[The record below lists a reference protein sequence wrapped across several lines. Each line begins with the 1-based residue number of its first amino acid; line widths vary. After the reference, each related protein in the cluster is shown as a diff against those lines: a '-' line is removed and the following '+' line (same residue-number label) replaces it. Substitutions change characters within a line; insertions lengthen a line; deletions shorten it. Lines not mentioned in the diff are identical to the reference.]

1 MQSQS
6 FYLLGESPASART
19 IRFDETIDV
28 DGLRD
33 LIASHF
39 AIVVATGTYFSL
51 EIHQALTHLSTG
63 IGFHSD
69 DNSLYEVSDVAAST
83 SPVAITIDGHEVRD
97 IPGSKGLPWVGNFFE
112 VFPDHL
118 GNHQRLFEKYGPV
131 MKTTNMGQTIYHTND
146 PDVAAIAFAES
157 DFFTKKINEAH
168 PLYGIK
174 TPEAG
179 VFLGD
184 TDTPEWRVTHKFL
197 PPALGPK
204 AVRHYAPKMQKTI
217 EEAYKVFD
225 SLDET
230 GQSWNVYMYMLK
242 LGSQAVAELMLGMDL
257 GHFSKVDAPI
267 HEVVMLIA
275 ETLHLN
281 KKVTSYG
288 SWYASLPFG
297 DPKLLKTKKARMEVL
312 VEECIAQAASGGVE
326 DLPLQEA
333 ALSAANMVDYAIRA
347 TDNKGE
353 KIPKTSLRE
362 ALVVAT
368 GAGFTTTSSLLSW
381 LIYGLVTYP
390 GVQEKLLQELVDH
403 GFNDEMEIT
412 SDFTDKLAYLD
423 RFIKETQRRHNPSFQ
438 PGRTAKVDMILPGGY
453 KLAKDSVII
462 PAIHHIHNNPAL
474 WDNPAQFNPDRWES
488 DAVKNRH
495 KTAYIPFA
503 TGPRMCIGF
512 NFALQEV
519 KIFLPKLI
527 WRYKFVKDGDETIE
541 YDPMFQLIRPNN
553 LYVRA
558 EKRVKWPPA
567 TEARM
572 DSAMGSPRS
581 ESPVGKAPEGGF
593 NAASMPQ
600 MGRSVV

>member
-1 MQSQS
+1 
-6 FYLLGESPASART
+6 
-19 IRFDETIDV
+19 
-28 DGLRD
+28 
-33 LIASHF
+33 
-39 AIVVATGTYFSL
+39 
-51 EIHQALTHLSTG
+51 
-63 IGFHSD
+63 
-69 DNSLYEVSDVAAST
+69 VSDVAASG

-312 VEECIAQAASGGVE
+312 VEKCIAQAASGGVE

-488 DAVKNRH
+488 DAVRNRH

-512 NFALQEV
+512 NFALQEI

-558 EKRVKWPPA
+558 EKRVKWPPV
-567 TEARM
+567 TEVRM
-572 DSAMGSPRS
+572 DSAVGSPRS
-581 ESPVGKAPEGGF
+581 TSPVEKAPEGGF
-593 NAASMPQ
+593 NAASMPR
-600 MGRSVV
+600 MG

>member
-6 FYLLGESPASART
+6 FYLLGESPTSART
-19 IRFDETIDV
+19 IQFEENVDA

-39 AIVVATGTYFSL
+39 AIVVAN
-51 EIHQALTHLSTG
+51 G
-63 IGFHSD
+63 IGFESD
-69 DNSLYEVSDVAAST
+69 DNNLYEVLDITAST
-83 SPVAITIDGHEVRD
+83 TPVAITIDGRAIRNV
-97 IPGSKGLPWVGNFFE
+97 PGSKGLPWVGNFFE

-118 GNHQRLFEKYGPV
+118 GNHQRLFETYGPV

-157 DFFTKKINEAH
+157 DFFTKKINESH

-225 SLDET
+225 SLDES

-242 LGSQAVAELMLGMDL
+242 LGSQAVAELMLGADL
-257 GHFSKVDAPI
+257 KHFSKVDAPI

-281 KKVTSYG
+281 KKVTSWG
-288 SWYASLPFG
+288 SWYANLPFG
-297 DPKLLKTKKARMEVL
+297 DPKLLRTKKARMEVL
-312 VEECIAQAASGGVE
+312 IEDYIQQAASGGVE

-333 ALSAANMVDYAIRA
+333 ALKASNMVDYAIRA

-353 KIPKTSLRE
+353 KIPKTSLKE

-390 GVQEKLLQELVDH
+390 GVQEKLLQELVDND
-403 GFNDEMEIT
+403 FTDEMELT
-412 SDFTDKLAYLD
+412 SDYTDKLVYLD

-453 KLAKDSVII
+453 KLPKDAVII
-462 PAIHHIHNNPAL
+462 PALHHIHNNPAL
-474 WDNPAQFNPDRWES
+474 WDNPQQFNPDRWET

-495 KTAYIPFA
+495 KAAYIPFA
-503 TGPRMCIGF
+503 MGPRMCIGF
-512 NFALQEV
+512 NFALQEI

-527 WRYKFVKDGDETIE
+527 WRYNFVKDGDETIM

-558 EKRVKWPPA
+558 EKRVKWLPR
-567 TEARM
+567 TEVRQ
-572 DSAMGSPRS
+572 DSAVGSPRS
-581 ESPVGKAPEGGF
+581 GSPVVGASMGGF
-593 NAASMPQ
+593 NAASMPR
-600 MGRSVV
+600 MV

>member
-1 MQSQS
+1 MAPHGKHSS
-6 FYLLGESPASART
+6 HDTESST
-19 IRFDETIDV
+19 I
-28 DGLRD
+28 
-33 LIASHF
+33 
-39 AIVVATGTYFSL
+39 
-51 EIHQALTHLSTG
+51 G

-69 DNSLYEVSDVAAST
+69 DNDLYEVCDIAASST
-83 SPVAITIDGHEVRD
+83 PIAITIDGRAIREV
-97 IPGSKGLPWVGNFFE
+97 PGSKGLPWVGNFFE

-157 DFFTKKINEAH
+157 DFFTKKINESH

-257 GHFSKVDAPI
+257 KHFSKVDAPI
-267 HEVVMLIA
+267 NEVVMLIA

-281 KKVTSYG
+281 KKVTSWG

-312 VEECIAQAASGGVE
+312 IEECIKQAASGGVE

-333 ALSAANMVDYAIRA
+333 ALKAANMVDYAIRA

-353 KIPKTSLRE
+353 KIPQSSLRE

-390 GVQEKLLQELVDH
+390 GVQGKLLQELVDND
-403 GFNDEMEIT
+403 FSDEMEIT
-412 SDFTDKLAYLD
+412 SDFTDKLLYLD

-474 WDNPAQFNPDRWES
+474 WDNPAQFNPDRWKT
-488 DAVKNRH
+488 DTVKNRH

-512 NFALQEV
+512 NFALQEI

-527 WRYKFVKDGDETIE
+527 WRYKFTKDGDETIE

-558 EKRVKWPPA
+558 EKRVKWPPK
-567 TEARM
+567 TEERN
-572 DSAMGSPRS
+572 DSAMNTPRS
-581 ESPVGKAPEGGF
+581 ASPAHTATEKEF
-593 NAASMPQ
+593 NGAALPRMA
-600 MGRSVV
+600 